1 MQHALIL
8 YILHELALVL
18 VGHVSNVITV
28 LCKQDLKW
36 KVVLSDESRRS
47 FASFMPSP
55 VHELSLRDEEILR

>member
-1 MQHALIL
+1 MHLS
-8 YILHELALVL
+8 YVLHEFPGALVE
-18 VGHVSNVITV
+18 HVNNVITV

-55 VHELSLRDEEILR
+55 VHELSFRDAEILQ